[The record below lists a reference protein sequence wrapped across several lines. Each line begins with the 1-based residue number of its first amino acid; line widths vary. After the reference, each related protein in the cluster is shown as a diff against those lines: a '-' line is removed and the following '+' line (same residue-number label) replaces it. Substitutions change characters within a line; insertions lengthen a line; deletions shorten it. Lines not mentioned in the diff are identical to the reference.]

1 MSGAAARQVLVL
13 VVDDEPDVVFML
25 ENRLLSWGYRVRSA
39 ADGRAAIASALEER
53 PDLVIMDLQMP
64 VLDGRLA
71 CRHFKSDPSLVDIPI
86 ILVTATAEFIQK
98 EQMEEGLADAY
109 VIKPFDAAELKRRVH
124 ELLARGAR
132 GPAQET

>member
-1 MSGAAARQVLVL
+1 MTAPDRAGSPLIL
-13 VVDDEPDVVFML
+13 IVDDEPDVVFML
-25 ENRLLSWGYRVRSA
+25 ESRLLSWGYRVRSA
-39 ADGRAAIASALEER
+39 SDGRAAISSALEER

-71 CRHFKSDPSLVDIPI
+71 CRHFKSDPSLADIPI

-109 VIKPFDAAELKRRVH
+109 VIKPFDAAELKRRMQ
-124 ELLARGAR
+124 ELLDHRRSGSI
-132 GPAQET
+132 

>member
-1 MSGAAARQVLVL
+1 
-13 VVDDEPDVVFML
+13 ML
-25 ENRLLSWGYRVRSA
+25 ESRLLSWGYRVRSA
-39 ADGRAAIASALEER
+39 SDGRAAISSALEER

-71 CRHFKSDPSLVDIPI
+71 CRHFKSDPSLADIPI

-109 VIKPFDAAELKRRVH
+109 VIKPFDAAELKRRMQ
-124 ELLARGAR
+124 ELLDHRRSGSI
-132 GPAQET
+132 